1 MATPNSYDFLA
12 WFLGPK
18 AENGKFLEGLIGDIV
33 RDYAHWRKNY
43 FPDDPILLTQQLRS
57 KREESQAVLEGRLAE
72 LLAALRRNFPF
83 YSPRYIAHEL
93 SETLMPAVLGYIAG
107 ILYNPNNVTPEAA
120 PVSTELEIEVTSEI
134 LEMLGYHAP
143 PPLPAADV
151 DPVAYYTER
160 GRSEFGWAHLTSG
173 GTIANIEALW
183 VARQIKY
190 FPLSVKELA
199 IAQGLDICVKLP
211 NERTGSIRDID
222 DYDLLLLR
230 PNECIYL
237 LPKLV
242 AELARTGQI
251 THPPSFMADTWKLL
265 ENGRY
270 ATSKGFGPAFGDYP
284 PKVLVATSAHYSIAK
299 AANILGIGQSNIIPI
314 KMDSHFRLDVDHLR
328 RVLVDEVYA
337 NRHVPLCVI
346 AAAGSTEEGVVDP
359 IHSIIDLR
367 ADLEKSHGLSFWTH
381 IDAAWG
387 GYIRSLFRLD
397 EFDQT
402 EAVCGYASKFLRI
415 PRPNISPTVGNE
427 ELRIWHGQ
435 LTDFLLKR
443 ISEVDESLRPV
454 RSNEKAAVGAP
465 DNFQFLESIQ
475 SDLAKMLDVLRAGDY
490 RGYRRALKRLLLR
503 FAGRR
508 IDGKAVDYIPEIK
521 TWLERVNEDGSNL
534 FTITDWLRDFVGE
547 KITVDRPMQINW
559 PSNEVAMAFLAF
571 PKAESITID
580 PHKMGY
586 APYPAGCVAFRNDL
600 IRSFILQEAPY
611 VTSAERNTALHVPPR
626 YVKLDADGNRRVVT
640 ESFSPF
646 ILEGSRPGAAATGLW
661 LAMKCVPYNPR
672 GHGAIVRSTLLS
684 ARLLHELLIKSD
696 ALSAKPPGAHA
707 VFFVPLLEYGPDTNI
722 VTFTV
727 SSKAFTSLAAMNEL
741 TTLVYDTFSIHAE
754 LGERAHSY
762 SQPFFLSKTT
772 MNSSHY
778 SSAMLERFF
787 ARAGLSNS
795 AGLEYRSEGMVVLR
809 ATMMNPY
816 LSPARNLVGQDF
828 CRLFMTELIH
838 AADIGL
844 QKLVAA

>member
-1 MATPNSYDFLA
+1 MANPNSYDFLA
-12 WFLGPK
+12 YFLGPK
-18 AENGKFLEGLIGDIV
+18 AENGKLLEGLIDDIV

-120 PVSTELEIEVTSEI
+120 PVTTELEIEVTGEI

-151 DPVAYYTER
+151 DPVAYYAER

-190 FPLSVKELA
+190 FPLAVKELA
-199 IAQGLDICVKLP
+199 IALNLEIRVKLP
-211 NERTGSIRDID
+211 NEKTGSIREID
-222 DYDLLLLR
+222 DYALLLLR

-242 AELARTGQI
+242 DELARGGHI
-251 THPPSFMADTWKLL
+251 SHPATYLADTWSLL
-265 ENGRY
+265 EKGRF
-270 ATSKGFGPAFGDYP
+270 ATSKGFGPAFSAYP
-284 PKVLVATSAHYSIAK
+284 PKVLVATSAHYSVAK

-314 KMDSHFRLDVDHLR
+314 KMDSHFRMDVDHLR
-328 RVLVDEVYA
+328 SVLVDQVYA
-337 NRHVPLCVI
+337 KGHMPLCVI

-359 IHSIIDLR
+359 IHAIVDLR
-367 ADLEKSHGLSFWTH
+367 TELEKSHGLSFWLH

-397 EFDQT
+397 EFNQT
-402 EAVCGYASKFLRI
+402 EAVCGYAAKFLAMT
-415 PRPNISPTVGNE
+415 RPHISPTSGKDD
-427 ELRIWHGQ
+427 LQLWHDQ
-435 LTDFLLKR
+435 LAEFLSKR
-443 ISEVDESLRPV
+443 ILEVESSLRPAH
-454 RSNEKAAVGAP
+454 SDKANDPGGAT
-465 DNFQFLESIQ
+465 FLESIQ
-475 SDLAKMLDVLRAGDY
+475 GDLAKMRDMLCVSDY

-508 IDGKAVDYIPEIK
+508 IDGKAVEYIPELLA
-521 TWLERVNEDGSNL
+521 WLERVNEDGSNL
-534 FTITDWLRDFVGE
+534 FTIMDWLRDFVGE

-559 PSNEVAMAFLAF
+559 PSNDVAMSFLAF
-571 PKAESITID
+571 PKAESVTID

-611 VTSAERNTALHVPPR
+611 VTSAERNTGLHVPPR
-626 YVKLDADGNRRVVT
+626 YMKLNADGSRRIVT

-672 GHGAIVRSTLLS
+672 GHGAIIRSTLVS
-684 ARLLHELLIKSD
+684 ARLLHELLLKSD
-696 ALSAKPPGAHA
+696 VISAKPKAA
-707 VFFVPLLEYGPDTNI
+707 DMAIFVPLLEHGPDTNL

-727 SSKAFTSLAAMNEL
+727 SSPAFHSLAAMNQL

-762 SQPFFLSKTT
+762 AQPFFLSKTT
-772 MNSSHY
+772 MSSAHY
-778 SSAMLERFF
+778 PPAMLEGFF
-787 ARAGLSNS
+787 SRAGL
-795 AGLEYRSEGMVVLR
+795 AKTADDEYRSEGMVVLR
-809 ATMMNPY
+809 ATLMNPY
-816 LSPARNLVGQDF
+816 LTPARVLVGQDF
-828 CRLFMTELIH
+828 CRLFVAELTH
-838 AADIGL
+838 AAEIGV
-844 QKLVAA
+844 QKMVAARH